1 MVRKN
6 RFTYFSLF
14 VLAYNVLVILIGA
27 FVRATGSGSGCG
39 AHWPTCN
46 GELLPTSP
54 IVETI
59 IEFTHRATS
68 GLSLILVFFL
78 LVYTFR
84 ISMKGSFIRKAA
96 LSAFLFTILEA
107 LLGASLVLFQ
117 LVGENDSIA
126 RAIVIS
132 AHLLN
137 TFMLLASLVLVY
149 EWSKYTE
156 PKKIKFSQ
164 INSAWLVLMTILIL
178 ILGMSGAITALGDTL
193 FPSSSLV
200 EGLVQDTLNSA
211 HFLIELRVYHPLL
224 AILASVAL
232 ILMVKFIVKI
242 DADKRIIKRANL
254 VITFFL
260 FQLFLGGLNVVLLA
274 PIWMQ
279 IIHLLFADLIWIS
292 YVMFI
297 NRLLIVDS

>member
-1 MVRKN
+1 M
-6 RFTYFSLF
+6 F
-14 VLAYNVLVILIGA
+14 GA
-27 FVRATGSGSGCG
+27 FVRATGSGTGCG

-54 IVETI
+54 IVETV
-59 IEFTHRATS
+59 IEFTHRVTS
-68 GLSLILVFFL
+68 GLSLLLVFFL

-96 LSAFLFTILEA
+96 LTAFLFTILEA

-156 PKKIKFSQ
+156 PKKINFPQKKSV
-164 INSAWLVLMTILIL
+164 WLVFITILIL
-178 ILGMSGAITALGDTL
+178 MLGMSGAITALGDTL
-193 FPSSSLV
+193 FPSPSLA
-200 EGLVQDTLNSA
+200 EGLIQDSSNSA

-224 AILASVAL
+224 AVLAIIAL
-232 ILMVKFIVKI
+232 LLMVKFIVKM
-242 DADKRIIKRANL
+242 DADNQVIKRANL
-254 VITFFL
+254 VVTFFFL
-260 FQLFLGGLNVVLLA
+260 QLFLGGLNVVLLA

-292 YVMFI
+292 YVVFI
-297 NRLLIVDS
+297 NQFLFLDS

>member
-1 MVRKN
+1 MDRKKKYTN
-6 RFTYFSLF
+6 FSFF
-14 VLAYNVLVILIGA
+14 VLAYTVLVILFGA
-27 FVRATGSGSGCG
+27 FVRASGSGSGCG

-54 IVETI
+54 LFGTI
-59 IEFTHRATS
+59 IEFTHRITS
-68 GLSLILVFFL
+68 GLSLFLVLILF
-78 LVYTFR
+78 VYTLR
-84 ISMKGSFIRKAA
+84 ISRNGSYLRKAA
-96 LSAFLFTILEA
+96 FTAFLFTILEA

-117 LVGENDSIA
+117 LVGENDSLA

-149 EWSKYTE
+149 EWSKNNE
-156 PKKIKFSQ
+156 PKRIIFPQERSF
-164 INSAWLVLMTILIL
+164 WLVLITILIL
-178 ILGMSGAITALGDTL
+178 MLGMSGAITALGDTL
-193 FPSSSLV
+193 FPSTSLV
-200 EGLVQDTLNSA
+200 EGLIQDSSNSA

-224 AILASVAL
+224 AVITIIFLVL
-232 ILMVKFIVKI
+232 VIKFSFKPG
-242 DADKRIIKRANL
+242 ANSQLTKRINI

-260 FQLFLGGLNVVLLA
+260 VQLFLGGLNVLLLA

-297 NRLLIVDS
+297 NQFFTFDS